1 LHLNPLVKRRF
12 IASLPLAALVV
23 LAVWPSLR
31 AGPPGA
37 IDGPNHFYRFVEL
50 DWHVRHGDFYP
61 RWFADV
67 HDGFGGPIL
76 NFYAPLSYYLLVG
89 LRLVIGSFSNT
100 YLAGFVLAV
109 AGGVVGMYM
118 WARSQF
124 GSQIAALVAATAYAF
139 MPHFY
144 VTALVRGSWPEVCAL
159 AIVPW
164 LFWAT
169 IRLIREASWRNR
181 VTVTLLYAALV
192 LTHSLSALLFTPL
205 LIGYSLVTIWR
216 WPDGSTRARW
226 VTMAVT
232 ALALGTGV
240 LIAGFFLIPFVAEAP
255 FVQLQ
260 RAAVFDYHA
269 HFISLSELFSAPV
282 QYDPN
287 YITHTIP
294 DSLPWPQLALGL
306 LAVGAVFVRRSG
318 NRLLD
323 ALIVASGLG
332 VVVLA
337 FLAQPGA
344 AKIWEAIPFAYLI
357 QLPGRLLSPASLLLA
372 WLSGAA
378 IAVLPFPQWRWP
390 VAPVAVIAIFFF
402 TLTWSFSDFNHYV
415 DSASPLDVIKF
426 EMAYPDSLGT
436 TGSQEFV
443 PRWATKMPAPD
454 TLLGRYTENE
464 VPFRLAPVPEGVRV
478 SGESAGVTTTNFTYE
493 SAQAFTAN
501 FYLFYFPGWAAT
513 VDGKAVEVKAAETSG
528 WVAVDLPVGQHA
540 VHLSRE
546 ATPPQIWGMIISL
559 MGLALLFVP
568 FGLANKVEVK
578 APVSEKE
585 TLSPAWMVILI
596 GLLVARVAVFDRIES
611 PFSASEL
618 DSVPNPVTINFGDQ
632 LTLLGVKY
640 PEGPTLVSGGALDL
654 TLYWQ
659 AAQAMTRRYSTSV
672 QLVDAYGN
680 RFGQTDHYSPA
691 EVPTPWWPVGKYA
704 RDEHVLMSLAGT
716 PPGDYHLW
724 VSVYSGDT
732 GQTVP
737 LNVLGA
743 DGSVKAD
750 YDLGT
755 VTVMRAVP
763 QAAGPLRLVTGSL
776 AAERVNVGDR
786 LPFTLTWNSGDA
798 SLPALEARMQFADA
812 RGKVIFTT
820 NFPPAGPSY
829 PTEQW
834 SQNEL
839 ILFPQSVLLPPDLPV
854 GLVQVTLA
862 LVKPDGTV
870 ASETYTLGTLT
881 VVVPER
887 TFTMP
892 TMAFQAGRDFN
903 GAIRLLG
910 YDVAENAVTFYWQAL
925 KPVPVQLTVFVHHF
939 TADGTFD
946 AGNDSLPARSTTSW
960 LPGEVITDV
969 HPIAVGDNFE
979 VGLYDSVTGER
990 FGDTYGVKP

>member
-1 LHLNPLVKRRF
+1 VKRRF
-12 IASLPLAALVV
+12 IAYLPLAALVV
-23 LAVWPSLR
+23 LAVWPILR

-76 NFYAPLSYYLLVG
+76 NFYAPLSYYLLVV

-109 AGGVVGMYM
+109 AGGIIGMYA

-124 GSQIAALVAATAYAF
+124 GSQLAALVAATAYAF

-164 LFWAT
+164 LFWAAL
-169 IRLIREASWRNR
+169 RLIRQASWFNR
-181 VTVTLLYAALV
+181 LTLTLLYAVLM

-205 LIGYSLVTIWR
+205 LIGYSLVSIWR
-216 WPDGSTRARW
+216 WPDGSKREHW
-226 VTMAVT
+226 MKVAVT
-232 ALALGTGV
+232 VLALGTAI
-240 LIAGFFLIPFVAEAP
+240 LIAAFFLIPFVAEAP

-260 RAAVFDYHA
+260 RAGVFDYHV
-269 HFISLSELFSAPV
+269 HFISLGELFSAPV

-287 YITHTIP
+287 YITHNIP

-306 LAVGAVFVRRSG
+306 VAVGAIFVKRSG

-323 ALIVASGLG
+323 TLIVVSGVG
-332 VVVLA
+332 AVVLA

-344 AKIWEAIPFAYLI
+344 AKIWEAFPFAYLI
-357 QLPGRLLSPASLLLA
+357 QLPGRLLSPAALLLA

-378 IAVLPFPQWRWP
+378 IAVLPVPQWRWP
-390 VAPVAVIAIFFF
+390 VTPVAVIGIFFF
-402 TLTWSFSDFNHYV
+402 TLTWSFSDFNHYA
-415 DSASPLDVIKF
+415 DNASPLNVIKF

-443 PRWATKMPAPD
+443 PRWVAEMPAPD
-454 TLLGRYTENE
+454 TLLGHYTENE
-464 VPFRLAPVPEGVRV
+464 VPFRLAPVPEGVSV
-478 SGESAGVTTTNFTYE
+478 SDESASVTATDFHYE

-513 VDGKAVEVKAAETSG
+513 VDGKAVAVKAAENSG
-528 WVAVDLPVGQHA
+528 WVAVDLPAGQHA
-540 VHLSRE
+540 VHLGRE
-546 ATPPQIWGMIISL
+546 ATPPQGWGMVISL
-559 MGLALLFVP
+559 LGLALLFVP
-568 FGLANKVEVK
+568 FGLASKVGAKET
-578 APVSEKE
+578 APVTE
-585 TLSPAWMVILI
+585 TLSPAWVVILI
-596 GLLVARVAVFDRIES
+596 GLLVVRVAVFDRIES

-618 DSVPNPVTINFGDQ
+618 DSVPNPVAVNFGDQ
-632 LTLLGVKY
+632 LNLLGVRY

-659 AAQAMTRRYSTSV
+659 AAQAMKTRYSTSV

-680 RFGQTDHYSPA
+680 RFGQTDHFSPA
-691 EVPTPWWPVGKYA
+691 DVPTPWWPVGKYA
-704 RDEHVLMSLAGT
+704 RDEHTLRSLAGT

-750 YDLGT
+750 YDLGAVT
-755 VTVMRAVP
+755 VTRAVS

-776 AAERVNVGDR
+776 AADSVNVGDR

-798 SLPALEARMQFADA
+798 PLSTLDARMQFTDA
-812 RGKVIFTT
+812 KGKVIFTT
-820 NFPPAGPSY
+820 SFPPAGSGY
-829 PTEQW
+829 STEQW

-839 ILFPQSVLLPPDLPV
+839 ILFPQSVLLPPDLPA
-854 GLVQVTLA
+854 GPVQVTLA
-862 LVKPDGTV
+862 LVKPDGAV
-870 ASETYTLGTLT
+870 ASEIYTFGKLT
-881 VVVPER
+881 IVVPER
-887 TFTMP
+887 TFTVP
-892 TMAFQAGRDFN
+892 TMAFQVGYDFN

-910 YDVAENAVTFYWQAL
+910 YDLAENAVTFYWQAL
-925 KPVPVQLTVFVHHF
+925 RPVPVQLTVFVHHF
-939 TADGTFD
+939 ATDGTFD
-946 AGNDSLPARSTTSW
+946 AGNDSPPARSTTSW
-960 LPGEVITDV
+960 LPGEVIADV

-979 VGLYDSVTGER
+979 VGLYDTSTGER
-990 FGDTYGVKP
+990 FGDTFMVKP